1 MKLTSFLIGMG
12 VGAAAAVLLAPAS
25 GDETRD
31 AISQKAEEG
40 KRFAKRKV
48 DNLRD
53 RANRVVEK
61 GKQVVGRQVQAV
73 ADAGEGAKEIYVNEI
88 NS

>member
-1 MKLTSFLIGMG
+1 MKLTSFLVGMG
-12 VGAAAAVLLAPAS
+12 VGAAVAVLLAPAS

>member
-1 MKLTSFLIGMG
+1 MKLTSFLIGMS
-12 VGAAAAVLLAPAS
+12 VGATAAVLLAPAS

-31 AISQKAEEG
+31 AISQRAEEG
-40 KRFAKRKV
+40 KRFARRKV

-53 RANRVVEK
+53 SASRVVAK
-61 GKQVVGRQVQAV
+61 GKQVVSRQVQAV
-73 ADAGEGAKEIYVNEI
+73 ADAGEGAKEIYVNEV

>member
-12 VGAAAAVLLAPAS
+12 VGATAAILLAPAS
-25 GDETRD
+25 GDETRE
-31 AISQKAEEG
+31 AISQRAEEG
-40 KRFAKRKV
+40 RRFASRKV

-53 RANRVVEK
+53 RANRVVQR

-73 ADAGEGAKEIYVNEI
+73 ADAGEAAKEIYVNKV